1 MEWLLRSLRSR
12 SSIFTQRDVLKTW
25 YFCVSVWRKK
35 KLKTWHFLWPHFSIW
50 LAPALKKKKIS
61 DPAKWHLI
69 DIRILLTNFFL
80 LSMKKGQF
88 EMRSSSFFPCTPS
101 IYSWF
106 CVEFA
111 LYLHALLCLSWEFC
125 LCFYQ
130 EIGNLKKLQI
140 FDVSENK
147 IEYLPDEISGC
158 VGLTDFHLSQNL
170 LEELPDTVGKW
181 LIDKIL
187 CFAQTI

>member
-1 MEWLLRSLRSR
+1 MVFLC
-12 SSIFTQRDVLKTW
+12 F
-25 YFCVSVWRKK
+25 SVKEKK
-35 KLKTWHFLWPHFSIW
+35 IKNLTLFVTTFFHLVGTCF
-50 LAPALKKKKIS
+50 KKKKNS

-111 LYLHALLCLSWEFC
+111 LYLHALLRLSWEFC